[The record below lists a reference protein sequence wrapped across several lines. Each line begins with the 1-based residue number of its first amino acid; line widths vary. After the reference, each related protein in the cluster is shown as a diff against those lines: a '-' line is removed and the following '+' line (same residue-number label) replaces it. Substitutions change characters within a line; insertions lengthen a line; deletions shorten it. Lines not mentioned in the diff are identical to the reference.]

1 MADGPFAGLM
11 VLDLTRVLAGPF
23 CTMMLAEL
31 GARVIKVEYPHGG
44 DDSRQFAP
52 FYEGQSAYFA
62 SLNRGKESIALD
74 LKYEGDRAIFWQL
87 VRRADVLVEN
97 FCPGTLERLGL
108 GYEKLRGANPRL
120 IYAAVSGFGQTG
132 PWSRKPAYDVIVQA
146 LSGMMSVTGQ
156 PGGPPTKAGTS
167 IGDITGGLFL
177 LSGIAAAL
185 YQREKTGLGDVV
197 DVAMLDGQIA
207 ILESA
212 VMRYAATGQVPG
224 PMGNSHPSIA
234 PFEPYETADR
244 PVVIAA
250 GNDMMFARLCQA
262 LGRTELVKDPRFSTN
277 RDRVNHESELKSAL
291 EATLRTNPAAHW
303 LDLLTAVGVPCCLIQ
318 NVAEAVNH
326 EQTRARNMI
335 VCAGSLEMAG
345 NPIKFGGWADGSTRR
360 PAPELNADG
369 PRIRREFG
377 DTPDAP
383 TSAQ

>member
-31 GARVIKVEYPHGG
+31 GARIIKVEYPHGG
-44 DDSRQFAP
+44 DDSRQFEP
-52 FYEGQSAYFA
+52 FHEGQSAYFA

-74 LKYEGDRAIFWQL
+74 LKNDGDRAVLWQL

-97 FCPGTLERLGL
+97 FCPGTLERLGF
-108 GYEKLRGANPRL
+108 GYDKMRAVNPRL

-156 PGGPPTKAGTS
+156 PGNPPTKAGTS
-167 IGDITGGLFL
+167 IADITGGLFL

-185 YQREKTGLGDVV
+185 YQREKTGTGDAV

-212 VMRYAATGQVPG
+212 VMRFAATGQVPG

-250 GNDMMFARLCQA
+250 GNDALFARLCQA
-262 LGRTELVKDPRFSTN
+262 VGRAELVTDRRFSTN
-277 RDRVNHESELKSAL
+277 RERVNHASELKTAL
-291 EATLRTNPAAHW
+291 EAALRTDSASHW
-303 LDLLTAVGVPCCLIQ
+303 VDLLTAAGVPCCLIQ

-335 VCAGSLEMAG
+335 VRAGSLEMAG
-345 NPIKFGGWADGSTRR
+345 NPIKFGGCPDAPTRR
-360 PAPELNADG
+360 PAPALDADG
-369 PRIRREFG
+369 PRIRSEIG
-377 DTPDAP
+377 DQGDAP
-383 TSAQ
+383 GLPG